1 MGQVRVCSEGMQL
14 CAAEQVPG
22 AAGHYEVT
30 AELTWASSHRHR
42 NLTPVSFP
50 LQQTDIHTFNFQC
63 SVIKAADKHCV
74 TSISHHKLRSC
85 SPRRG
90 TILLTQIELIF
101 SQQVA
106 TQHNALG
113 KTFQRI
119 KNPFFPLNTS
129 HEPGKLLTKLLLS
142 PGKC

>member
-1 MGQVRVCSEGMQL
+1 MRVCSEGMQL

-30 AELTWASSHRHR
+30 AELTWLTSHRHR
-42 NLTPVSFP
+42 NLTPAFFSSA
-50 LQQTDIHTFNFQC
+50 QQTDIHTFKFQC
-63 SVIKAADKHCV
+63 SVIKAADKHYV

-90 TILLTQIELIF
+90 IILLTQIEVIF

-113 KTFQRI
+113 KTFQQRI

-129 HEPGKLLTKLLLS
+129 HEPRKLLTKLLLS